1 MTLPLDLF
9 RALTESMPQL
19 VWSCRGDGPC
29 DYLGPQWV
37 AYTGIPESEQLGSA
51 WLEQIHPDDRVAT
64 AAGWASAV
72 DRKEPADLDFRIR
85 RHDGVYRWF
94 KTRATPDVAP
104 DGTILRWYG
113 TNTDV
118 QELRDSETALAALN
132 ADLELRIHQGT
143 EAALAT
149 AEKMRVLA
157 ASLETAQQI
166 SHTGSWSFDLDDN
179 QVSWSAELFRIF
191 RLPVGDTP
199 PPFDTHHALFTE
211 RDWIALSAAIRRAR
225 EHGDPYELEL
235 QLAGASETPRFVVA
249 RGYAERDNVGVVRRL
264 YGTLQD
270 VTELALARRERDR
283 AAARIAIA
291 ASSAGIGIWDWTVE
305 TGTLTWDDNMYDL
318 YDIPRGTP
326 VTYDDWTSAVHED
339 DRAEADAIVQ
349 AASASGT
356 SYITNFRLRPSS
368 RGVRHLRASGRGFL
382 DHDGS
387 PIRMIG
393 VNFDVTAEVVAAS
406 LQEESAAQLKEFIR
420 HAPAAIAMLDKDVC
434 YVEAS
439 DRWMTDYGL
448 QREAVIGRCHYDVFP
463 HLPERWK
470 LIHQKVLAGEVHR
483 HDGDPFP
490 QPDGKTTWLQ
500 WEARPFYEA
509 NHVLGGML
517 FFTRDVSEAMEL
529 QTELRSQTDELA
541 RSNKDLQQFAYA
553 ASHDLQ
559 EPLRAVSGCAQI
571 LRQRYHG
578 KLDLQADELIGH
590 MVGGA
595 DRMRSLIDD
604 LLAYSRVGTQGAEL
618 TEVSL
623 AEPVEEAGRNL
634 HLSATEASAV
644 VTVGQ
649 LPSLQV
655 DRRQMVQLFQN
666 LMSNAI
672 KYAGSAPPRIEI
684 RSWCENGSWILA
696 IRDQG
701 IGIPTDARERIF
713 EIFQRLHTREEYP
726 GTGVGLALCRRI
738 VERHHGR
745 IWVEPVE
752 GAGTEFRFTL
762 PAPR

>member
-29 DYLGPQWV
+29 DYLGAQWV
-37 AYTGIPESEQLGSA
+37 AYTGIPESEQLGYG
-51 WLEQIHPDDRVAT
+51 WLEQIHPDDRAAT
-64 AAGWASAV
+64 AAGWAAAV
-72 DRKEPADLDFRIR
+72 ERKGPADLDFRIR
-85 RHDGVYRWF
+85 RRDGVYRWF
-94 KTRATPDVAP
+94 KTRAVPEVAP

-113 TNTDV
+113 TNTDL
-118 QELRDSETALAALN
+118 QELRDSEAALAALN
-132 ADLELRIHQGT
+132 ADLELRVRQGT

-149 AEKMRVLA
+149 AEKMRLLA
-157 ASLETAQQI
+157 VSLETAQQI
-166 SHTGSWSFDLDDN
+166 THTGSWSFDLDEN
-179 QVSWSAELFRIF
+179 HVIWSAELFRIF
-191 RLPVGDTP
+191 RLPVSDTA
-199 PPFDTHHALFTE
+199 PPFDTHHALFLE
-211 RDWIALSAAIRRAR
+211 RDWTILSEAVRRAT
-225 EHGDPYELEL
+225 EYGDPYELEL
-235 QLAGASETPRFVVA
+235 QLAGPAETPRFAVA
-249 RGYAERDNVGVVRRL
+249 RGYPERDNAGVVRRL

-283 AAARIAIA
+283 AAERIAIA

-305 TGTLTWDDNMYDL
+305 SGALTWDDRLYDL
-318 YDIPRGTP
+318 YGIPRGTP
-326 VTYDDWTSAVHED
+326 MTYDDWKSAVHED
-339 DRAEADAIVQ
+339 DREEADAIVQ
-349 AASASGT
+349 AASAKGAIYT
-356 SYITNFRLRPSS
+356 TTFRLLPSR
-368 RGVRHLRASGRGFL
+368 RGVRHIRASGRGFL
-382 DHDGS
+382 DHDGT

-393 VNFDVTAEVVAAS
+393 VNFDVTTEVVAAR

-470 LIHQKVLAGEVHR
+470 VIHQQVLAGEVHR

-500 WEARPFYEA
+500 WEARPWYDA
-509 NHVLGGML
+509 TRALGGML
-517 FFTRDVSEAMEL
+517 FFTRDVTEAMEL
-529 QTELRSQTDELA
+529 HTALRSQTDELA

-578 KLDLQADELIGH
+578 KLNSQADELIGH

-618 TEVSL
+618 TDVSL
-623 AEPVEEAGRNL
+623 ADSVEEARRNL
-634 HLSATEASAV
+634 LLAATEANAV

-672 KYAGSAPPRIEI
+672 KYAGTAPPRIEI
-684 RSWCENGSWILA
+684 RSWRDNDRWIMA

-713 EIFQRLHTREEYP
+713 EIFQRLHTRDEYP

-762 PAPR
+762 SAPQ